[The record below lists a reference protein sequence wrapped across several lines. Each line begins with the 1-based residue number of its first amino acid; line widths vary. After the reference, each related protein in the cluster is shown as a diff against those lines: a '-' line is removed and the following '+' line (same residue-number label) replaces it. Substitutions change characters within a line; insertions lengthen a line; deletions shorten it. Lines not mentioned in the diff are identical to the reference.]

1 MPSQITPNVTIIK
14 GTVSTDDSELRAT
27 AEEILEANERLLK
40 QLSLVTGLELE
51 KGDI

>member
-1 MPSQITPNVTIIK
+1 MPSQITPNVTTIK
-14 GTVSTDDSELRAT
+14 GTVDTADLELRAT
-27 AEEILEANERLLK
+27 VEEILEVNERLLK